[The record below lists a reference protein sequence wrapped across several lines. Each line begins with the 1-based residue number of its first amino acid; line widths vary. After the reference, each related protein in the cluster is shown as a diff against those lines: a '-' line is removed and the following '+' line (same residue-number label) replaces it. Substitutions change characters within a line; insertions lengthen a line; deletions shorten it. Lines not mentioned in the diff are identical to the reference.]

1 MMRAMTTNK
10 RSDKPMHQATLQIT
24 SIQNWASSCELALSH
39 LISLL
44 PSCPDLHYGRGGL
57 SLLHAA
63 IVGTSA
69 NAHITA
75 NSGLELCYQM

>member
-1 MMRAMTTNK
+1 MCATTTNK
-10 RSDKPMHQATLQIT
+10 RSDKPLLQDTLQIT
-24 SIQNWASSCELALSH
+24 SIRNCASCCELALSR
-39 LISLL
+39 LIPLL
-44 PSCPDLHYGRGGL
+44 PSCPDLHYGRDDL
-57 SLLHAA
+57 SLPHAA